1 MSGQFLEHDA
11 LMENVSH
18 PGAFPAHPVQF
29 IRMTAAS
36 DRYPPRER
44 VYGDM
49 PRGPQTRSPFQ
60 VTRRWPGCPRFTRSA
75 EPEA

>member
-36 DRYPPRER
+36 DRYRRENACMETCQE
-44 VYGDM
+44 G
-49 PRGPQTRSPFQ
+49 
-60 VTRRWPGCPRFTRSA
+60 RRLEVHFR
-75 EPEA
+75 